1 MKKIAGLLLLLLVI
15 GGALAEVSP
24 VLAANEFSREKAL
37 EHLKVLAETIGPR
50 PLGTPQEKAALTYF
64 AEKLAE
70 FGCQVEW
77 QPVTE
82 GKGML
87 GSTALNTNSFN
98 VIGRLPGKTPREIIV
113 GAHIDS
119 ASPEIPGANDDGSG
133 VATIIELA
141 RVLAQEPHDATLVFI
156 AFCGEESGLIG
167 SKSFVEQ
174 YPLGNV
180 ALMLQLDMVSN
191 DSPLLL
197 FVDTKKSQTPAWL
210 VSASINAFHSLGYRN
225 IEYPVFF
232 QSLNNAI
239 GGASSDH
246 APFIEKGIPAI
257 GFVTD
262 IGFPIHTPNDTL
274 EYFEPAG
281 LERSGRLVL
290 ELMRKFDGG
299 QPEEKAGHYML
310 VLIGGRPFFV
320 PLVWLKILIVL
331 SLGIGLVAFV
341 RLYRTCKIGV
351 NWDEDKK
358 TKKSWPKLL
367 IINLIII
374 VVMFSSLWVMQCVGG
389 QRTPWYAHPDPYL
402 LYAFLFFI
410 LGIWLS
416 LQLTRKWKLR
426 RNSFFYFA
434 RASIYLTVLVGL
446 AWLASGPRLALF
458 PAAGL
463 LFLSLACLAPWTW
476 LKGLL
481 WVLAPFWIFRML
493 VLSECDKFIFRSSA
507 MAFAAFKTLALTLIF
522 WTVLGLVFLLWTMPF
537 VLGFAAVYRSGRGDL
552 WAIRLFRRL
561 IVLVPIGILV
571 IGGAVYLRTVPS
583 YDGPWEQE
591 VTVTQKL
598 DAENKTAVEFSS
610 FGYLKGIKATVDGRE
625 ITLDENV
632 PFKRIEMPL
641 EMNWMREEVLFIPTE
656 ERVAET
662 LVHLRPQL
670 DFEKAPLVVTLKLKC
685 DRPFSVDKA
694 NVKYQHKKNRAII
707 RWAHNPGQ
715 SLRPEL
721 DIRLPKGAKL
731 DAEIAAT
738 FLEVPVLASCKGKD
752 IHFINRAEIKRK
764 VKLLG
769 RI

>member
-1 MKKIAGLLLLLLVI
+1 MKKTAGLLILLLVI
-15 GGALAEVSP
+15 GGALA
-24 VLAANEFSREKAL
+24 ADEFSREKAL

-50 PLGTPQEKAALTYF
+50 PLGSPQEKAALTYF

-70 FGCQVEW
+70 FGCKVEW

-87 GSTALNTNSFN
+87 GSSALNTSSFN
-98 VIGRLPGKTPREIIV
+98 VIGRLAGRTPREIIV

-141 RVLAQEPHDATLVFI
+141 RVMAQEPHDATQVFV

-167 SKSFVEQ
+167 SKSFVEH
-174 YPLGNV
+174 YPLENV
-180 ALMLQLDMVSN
+180 ALMLQLDMVSD

-197 FVDTKKSQTPAWL
+197 FVDAKKSQAPAWL
-210 VSASINAFHSLGYRN
+210 VSASIDAFHSLGYRN

-239 GGASSDH
+239 GGATSDH
-246 APFIEKGIPAI
+246 APFLEKDIPAI

-281 LERSGRLVL
+281 LERSGRLIL

-310 VLIGGRPFFV
+310 VLIGERPFYI
-320 PLVWLKILIVL
+320 PLVWLRILIVL
-331 SLGIGLVAFV
+331 SLGVGLVAFM
-341 RLYRTCKIGV
+341 RLYRKRKLNV
-351 NWDEDKK
+351 NWEEEKK
-358 TKKSWPKLL
+358 AKKSWPKLL
-367 IINLIII
+367 VVNFIII
-374 VVMFSSLWVMQCVGG
+374 LVMFCSLWIRQRVSG

-426 RNSFFYFA
+426 QNSFFYFA
-434 RASIYLTVLVGL
+434 RASIYLTALVGL
-446 AWLASGPRLALF
+446 GWLASGPRLALF

-463 LFLSLACLAPWTW
+463 LFLSLACLAPWAW

-493 VLSECDKFIFRSSA
+493 VLSECNKFIFRASA
-507 MAFAAFKTLALTLIF
+507 MAFAVFKTLALTLIF
-522 WTVLGLVFLLWTMPF
+522 WTVLGFFFLLWTMPF
-537 VLGFAAVYRSGRGDL
+537 LLGFAAVYRSGRGDL
-552 WAIRLFRRL
+552 WALKKFRRPL
-561 IVLVPIGILV
+561 ALVPVGILV
-571 IGGAVYLRTVPS
+571 IGGAVYLRTVPA

-610 FGYLKGIKATVDGRE
+610 FGYLKGIKVTIDGRE
-625 ITLDENV
+625 VTLDERAS
-632 PFKRIEMPL
+632 FKKIEMPL
-641 EMNWMREEVLFIPTE
+641 EMNWLKEQVTSQTE
-656 ERVAET
+656 EMGTET
-662 LVHLRPQL
+662 IAHLKLQL
-670 DFEKAPLVVTLKLKC
+670 DFEKPPLTVSLRLKS

-694 NVKYQHKKNRAII
+694 NVKYQHKKNRATI

-715 SLRPEL
+715 SLVPEL
-721 DIRLPKGAKL
+721 DVLLPKGAKL
-731 DAEIAAT
+731 DAEIVST
-738 FLEVPVLASCKGKD
+738 FLEVPVPVSCEGKD

>member
-1 MKKIAGLLLLLLVI
+1 MKKTSSLLFLLLVI

-24 VLAANEFSREKAL
+24 VLAIDGFSREKAL

-87 GSTALNTNSFN
+87 GSSALNTNSFN

-141 RVLAQEPHDATLVFI
+141 RVLAQEPHDATLVFV

-197 FVDTKKSQTPAWL
+197 FIDTKKSQAPAWL
-210 VSASINAFHSLGYRN
+210 VSASIDVFHSLGYRN
-225 IEYPVFF
+225 IKYPVFF
-232 QSLNNAI
+232 QSLNNAL
-239 GGASSDH
+239 GGATSDH
-246 APFIEKGIPAI
+246 APFLEKGIPAI

-262 IGFPIHTPNDTL
+262 IGFPIHTPNDSM

-281 LERSGRLVL
+281 LERSGRLII
-290 ELMRKFDGG
+290 ELIRKFDGG
-299 QPEEKAGHYML
+299 QPDTKVGHYML
-310 VLIGGRPFFV
+310 VMVGERPLYI
-320 PLVWLKILIVL
+320 PLVWLKVLIVL
-331 SLGIGLVAFV
+331 SLGIGFVAFV
-341 RLYRTCKIGV
+341 RLYRMRKLSV
-351 NWDEDKK
+351 NWEEDKRA
-358 TKKSWPKLL
+358 KKSWPKLL
-367 IINLIII
+367 VFNLIII
-374 VVMFSSLWVMQCVGG
+374 VAMLCSIWLMQRVSG
-389 QRTPWYAHPDPYL
+389 QRTPWYAHPDPYVF
-402 LYAFLFFI
+402 YAFLFFI

-434 RASIYLTVLVGL
+434 RASIYLTALIGL

-463 LFLSLACLAPWTW
+463 LFISLACLAPWAW

-481 WVLAPFWIFRML
+481 WVLSPFWIFRML

-522 WTVLGLVFLLWTMPF
+522 WTVLGLIFFLWTMPF
-537 VLGFAAVYRSGRGDL
+537 LLGFAAVYRSGRGDL
-552 WAIRLFRRL
+552 WALKKFRRPLAL
-561 IVLVPIGILV
+561 IPLGIFL
-571 IGGAVYLRTVPS
+571 IGGAVYLRTVPA
-583 YDGPWEQE
+583 YDGPWQQE
-591 VTVTQKL
+591 VNVTQKL

-610 FGYLKGIKATVDGRE
+610 FGYLKGIKATIDGRE
-625 ITLDENV
+625 VTLGERV
-632 PFKRIEMPL
+632 PFKKIEWPL
-641 EMNWMREEVLFIPTE
+641 GMNWLKEQVNCQTE
-656 ERVAET
+656 DKDAQT
-662 LVHLRPQL
+662 IAHLKLQL
-670 DFEKAPLVVTLKLKC
+670 DFEKAPLVATLRIKS

-694 NVKYQHKKNRAII
+694 NVKYQHKKNRATI
-707 RWAHNPGQ
+707 RWAHTPGE
-715 SLRPEL
+715 SLVPEL
-721 DIRLPKGAKL
+721 DLLLPKGAKL

-738 FLEVPVLASCKGKD
+738 FLEVPVPVTCEGKSILF
-752 IHFINRAEIKRK
+752 IHRAEIKRK
-764 VKLLG
+764 IEILG

>member
-1 MKKIAGLLLLLLVI
+1 MKKIAGLLILLLVI
-15 GGALAEVSP
+15 GGTLVGVSSALDADG
-24 VLAANEFSREKAL
+24 FSREKAL

-50 PLGTPQEKAALTYF
+50 PLGSPQEKAALTYF
-64 AEKLAE
+64 AEKLAD
-70 FGCQVEW
+70 FGCRVEW

-87 GSTALNTNSFN
+87 GSSALNTNSFN

-141 RVLAQEPHDATLVFI
+141 RVLAQEPHDATLVFV

-197 FVDTKKSQTPAWL
+197 FVDTKKSQAPAWL
-210 VSASINAFHSLGYRN
+210 VSSSIDAFHSLGYRQ

-239 GGASSDH
+239 GGATSDH
-246 APFIEKGIPAI
+246 APFLEKGIPAI

-262 IGFPIHTPNDTL
+262 ISFPIHTPNDNL

-281 LERSGRLVL
+281 LERSGRLIL
-290 ELMRKFDGG
+290 ELVRKFDGG

-310 VLIGGRPFFV
+310 VLIGERPLFV
-320 PLVWLKILIVL
+320 PLVWLQMLIVL

-341 RLYRTCKIGV
+341 RLYRTRKIRV
-351 NWDEDKK
+351 NWDEDKEA
-358 TKKSWPKLL
+358 KKSWPKLL
-367 IINLIII
+367 IINVIII
-374 VVMFSSLWVMQCVGG
+374 LVMFCSLWVMQRLSG
-389 QRTPWYAHPDPYL
+389 QRTPWYAHPNPYL
-402 LYAFLFFI
+402 LYGFLFFV

-416 LQLTRKWKLR
+416 LQITRRWKLR

-493 VLSECDKFIFRSSA
+493 VLSECDKFIFRTSA
-507 MAFAAFKTLALTLIF
+507 MAFAVFKTFPLTIIF
-522 WTVLGLVFLLWTMPF
+522 WTVLGLLFLLWTMPF
-537 VLGFAAVYRSGRGDL
+537 LLGFAAVYRSARSDL
-552 WAIRLFRRL
+552 WAMKPFRRL
-561 IVLVPIGILV
+561 IALGPIGILV
-571 IGGAVYLRTVPS
+571 IGGAVYLRTVPT

-591 VTVTQKL
+591 VTITQRL

-610 FGYLKGIKATVDGRE
+610 FGYLKGIKAAIDGRE
-625 ITLDENV
+625 VMLDERV
-632 PFKRIEMPL
+632 AFKKIEIPL
-641 EMNWMREEVLFIPTE
+641 EMNWLKEQVTCETE
-656 ERVAET
+656 EKGAET
-662 LVHLRPQL
+662 IAHLKLHL
-670 DFEKAPLVVTLKLKC
+670 DFEKAPLVATLRIKS

-694 NVKYQHKKNRAII
+694 NVKYQHKKNRATI

-715 SLRPEL
+715 SLVPEL
-721 DIRLPKGAKL
+721 DLLLPKGAEL

-738 FLEVPVLASCKGKD
+738 FLEGPASVSCEGKD
-752 IHFINRAEIKRK
+752 IHFIHRAEVKRK